1 MPMHADPEAGC
12 FSKERT
18 QPDLATYKIQKKDYA
33 QKPKAA
39 KHTHFKP
46 AHSCKDHRH
55 NQQ

>member
-18 QPDLATYKIQKKDYA
+18 QPDLATYKIQKDYA

-39 KHTHFKP
+39 KSYAF
-46 AHSCKDHRH
+46 
-55 NQQ
+55 